1 MSDRIASLADYQ
13 MLREGFR
20 WECPDEFNFG
30 FDIVDQW
37 AESRPESTALLV
49 VTPDGER
56 TISFAQLG
64 VRTNRLAHALTH
76 LGLQRG
82 DRVLVMLP
90 RIAEWW
96 EAMVGLLKAGLVSM
110 PGTTLLTPKDIAYRI
125 QAADATAVLT
135 DAEGAAKVD
144 AITEAMPSLR
154 ERIIVDEAPRDGWH
168 AYAHIV
174 DAGAADIERL
184 ATRHNDPAILYF
196 TSGTTGHPKMVLHT
210 QASYGIGHTTTGRY
224 WLDLQSDDLHW
235 NVSDTGWAKA
245 AWSSLFGPWTQGAG
259 LFVHNS
265 PGRFQPGDV
274 IRMLNAYP
282 ITTMCSA
289 PTIFR
294 LLVQED
300 LTKLQPLALRHC
312 VAAGEPLNPEVI
324 STWKNA
330 TGITIRD
337 GYGQTE
343 TVLLCGNFPGI
354 DVKPGSMGL
363 PAPGIDLAI
372 VDESG
377 NRLPAGRDGHI
388 AVSVNPQ
395 RPLGLFQEY
404 WRNDAANAESF
415 HDGWYFTGD
424 CGRTDDDGYFWFE
437 GRADDVISSSAY
449 RIGPFEV
456 ESALLEHPL
465 VVEAAV
471 VGKPDKVRGQIVK
484 AFVVLND
491 PSRAGD
497 ELVRELQEH
506 VKHTTAPYK
515 YPREIEFVTDLP
527 KTVSGKIRRIE
538 LREGEFQS
546 KQ

>member
-1 MSDRIASLADYQ
+1 MIDRIVSLADYQ
-13 MLREGFR
+13 ELRESFR
-20 WECPDEFNFG
+20 WECPAEFNFG

-37 AESRPESTALLV
+37 AQTRPDATALFA

-56 TISFAQLG
+56 TITFAELRE
-64 VRTNRLAHALTH
+64 RTNRVAHALTT
-76 LGLQRG
+76 LGLERG

-90 RIAEWW
+90 RVVEWW
-96 EAMVGLLKAGLVSM
+96 EAMVGLLKAGLVAM
-110 PGTTLLTPKDIAYRI
+110 PGTTLLTPKDIAYRV
-125 QAADATAVLT
+125 QAAEASAVIT
-135 DAEGAAKVD
+135 DAEGAAKLD
-144 AITEAMPSLR
+144 DIIESLPTLR
-154 ERIIVDEAPRDGWH
+154 ELILVDDTSREKWHPYSKIIN
-168 AYAHIV
+168 
-174 DAGAADIERL
+174 AADADVERL
-184 ATRHNDPAILYF
+184 ATNSDDPAIMYF

-210 QASYGIGHTTTGRY
+210 QASYGIGHTATGRY
-224 WLDLQSDDLHW
+224 WLDLQPDDLHW

-245 AWSSLFGPWTQGAG
+245 AWSSLFGPWIQGAG
-259 LFVHNS
+259 LFVQHS

-274 IRMLNAYP
+274 LKMLNKYP

-300 LTKLQPLALRHC
+300 LSQLKPQALRHC

-324 STWKNA
+324 STWEKA
-330 TGITIRD
+330 TGNIIRD

-377 NRLPAGRDGHI
+377 NRLPPDRDGHI
-388 AVSVNPQ
+388 AVCLEPE

-404 WRNDAANAESF
+404 WRNDEANAESF

-424 CGRTDDDGYFWFE
+424 CGRMDEDGYFWFE
-437 GRADDVISSSAY
+437 GRADDVISSAAY

-465 VVEAAV
+465 VVETAV
-471 VGKPDKVRGQIVK
+471 VGKADETRGQIVK

-491 PSRAGD
+491 PTRAGD
-497 ELVRELQEH
+497 DLIRELQEH
-506 VKHTTAPYK
+506 VKTTTAPYK
-515 YPREIEFVTDLP
+515 YPREIEFVADLP
-527 KTVSGKIRRIE
+527 KTVSGKIRRVE
-538 LREGEFQS
+538 LREGS
-546 KQ
+546 TG